1 MPTRF
6 LNGAWNHMFVNVEG
20 SHGIHNAPYTIGLL
34 NASIADL
41 TGDGN
46 NDGLPDA
53 WQVTYFG
60 SANAT
65 NAGPNVSAAGDGV
78 PNWLK
83 YAMGLDPRVPG
94 LTIPGGVVWANSSS
108 LGGSTNTIQIYTA
121 AEVTF
126 DTEVGKTYQIES
138 VGSLSAGWQNVG
150 DPIPGNGN
158 AVSYVTPT
166 RSNAQQ
172 FYRVSHT
179 P

>member
-1 MPTRF
+1 MPKQVRLRRGTTAQHATF
-6 LNGAWNHMFVNVEG
+6 TGAE
-20 SHGIHNAPYTIGLL
+20 
-34 NASIADL
+34 
-41 TGDGN
+41 
-46 NDGLPDA
+46 
-53 WQVTYFG
+53 
-60 SANAT
+60 
-65 NAGPNVSAAGDGV
+65 
-78 PNWLK
+78 
-83 YAMGLDPRVPG
+83 
-94 LTIPGGVVWANSSS
+94 
-108 LGGSTNTIQIYTA
+108 

-150 DPIPGNGN
+150 DPIPGTGN